1 MDAIIIADSGSESVS
16 ATNRL
21 KLSVGG
27 HIANIQVVENFI
39 INDGRVVAPVIG
51 DGVSSWASSLKLNG
65 IFLYSYLSEQGLD
78 VELIDSYYNER
89 DLFIKMLK
97 YSPKAIV
104 ISTAF
109 IMSKRTLF
117 ELVSDI
123 RSLAPGI
130 FIIAGGQFV
139 HLSKRIR
146 ERLESDNPIM
156 DIYSSEYLFLDETDE
171 PQVDLYIISACGET
185 ILSQALW
192 ILREGKNPN
201 GLPNTATYQGKRYS
215 FSSRIED
222 IVKTG
227 GITVNWKS
235 MPAKFFTSGVVPM
248 QASYGCPYDCTF
260 CNFMKDRRLMGVKPL
275 NHLIEELK
283 VVESR
288 GARYVWFVDDNFR
301 LGKNDLEKVCKRFI
315 NQGINLKWK
324 SFIRVSAMKG
334 MDMDLLKAA
343 GCVEVLLGLESADA
357 GLLAG
362 MNKKANPEIYA
373 EVIERI
379 MKAGINCS
387 CYFIF
392 GFPGETIETLM
403 RTREFIKKIEHPD
416 LDGYI
421 YFTMFPFI
429 VAPLSPISEP
439 KNAQKYGL
447 KGYMFNWEHNTMNS
461 EEARI
466 HATTSFFE
474 LETSGIIYH
483 GDNLDMLLGLPPRQ
497 RKEFIARRHK
507 IAKMAAKGLMKE
519 ENMVKEFK
527 GVLQKP

>member
-27 HIANIQVVENFI
+27 HIANIQVVKNFI
-39 INDGRVVAPVIG
+39 QNDGRVVAPVIG
-51 DGVSSWASSLKLNG
+51 DGVSSWMSSLKLNG
-65 IFLYSYLSEQGLD
+65 IFLYSYLSEQGFD
-78 VELIDSYYNER
+78 VELIDCYFNER
-89 DLFIKMLK
+89 DRFIKMLK
-97 YSPKAIV
+97 QSPKAIV

-109 IMSKRTLF
+109 IMSKKTLNH
-117 ELVSDI
+117 LVSDI

-146 ERLESDNPIM
+146 ESLGSDNPIM
-156 DIYSSEYLFLDETDE
+156 AIYNREYIFLDETDE

-185 ILSQALW
+185 ILSHALR
-192 ILREGKNPN
+192 ILREGGNPE
-201 GLPNTATYQGKRYS
+201 GLPNTVIYRGKRYL
-215 FSSRIED
+215 FSSSVED
-222 IVKTG
+222 IIKTG
-227 GITVNWKS
+227 GVTVNWKS
-235 MPAKFFTSGVVPM
+235 MPAEFFKSGVVPM
-248 QASYGCPYDCTF
+248 QASYGCPYNCAF
-260 CNFMKDRRLMGVKPL
+260 CNFMKDRKLMGVKPL
-275 NHLIEELK
+275 ENLIEELK
-283 VVESR
+283 VVERR

-301 LGKNDLEKVCKRFI
+301 LGKNDLEKVCRRFLNERI
-315 NQGINLKWK
+315 HVRWK
-324 SFIRVSAMKG
+324 SFMRVSAMED

-343 GCVEVLLGLESADA
+343 GCIEVLLGLESADA

-362 MNKKANPEIYA
+362 MNKKANPELYA
-373 EVIERI
+373 DVIERV

-392 GFPGETIETLM
+392 GFPGETIETIM

-429 VAPLSPISEP
+429 IAPLSPISEL

-447 KGYMFNWEHNTMNS
+447 KGSMYKWEHNTMNS
-461 EEARI
+461 EEAI
-466 HATTSFFE
+466 MYATRSFFE

-483 GDNLDMLLGLPPRQ
+483 GDNLDMLLGLAPRQ

-507 IAKMAAKGLMKE
+507 IAKMSAKGLLKE
-519 ENMVKEFK
+519 EDMVREFK
-527 GVLQKP
+527 DVL